1 MNKVVSFLNKPMLV
15 AIVVGLVLYSLLRRF
30 V

>member
-1 MNKVVSFLNKPMLV
+1 MNKAVSFLNKPMLV
-15 AIVVGLVLYSLLRRF
+15 ALVVGLVLYSLLRRF